1 MLIGNDDMKFVGQT
15 FQSAI
20 LFRIEGRLESLPHSL
35 HLTGIIP
42 SSAGAM
48 LAIGD
53 TYLDYTVD
61 AYIGR
66 GGMGTVL
73 RLQKPDGER
82 AALKILHPHL
92 LDDEELV
99 RRFYLEAEVAGRID
113 TPRVCRVYDVR
124 RISLGEDESHAILME
139 YVEGESLADM
149 IIYGDAYG
157 EEWALHVA
165 DGVLEALEA
174 IHEAGLLHRDIKP
187 ENIIIT
193 PEDTVKVLDLG
204 LAKVVESSIKLSK
217 TGYFIGTYHYASPEQ
232 LTGDDLDFSCDIY
245 SLGTVLY
252 ELTTAARPHTS
263 DDIRELIYEKV
274 NVPVRSP
281 SRLNPTLTPFFDMLV
296 SDMLA
301 IKSTNRPGTAS
312 QVRQIISEREKSD
325 WYRTKVSISIS
336 RESLSS
342 LSGLRRLVR
351 VPRRT
356 KLYGRNDEQDRL
368 RGFAQVSLGFTPAD
382 EEEDVDQG
390 GVVFIGGEAGI
401 GKTRLVEELVT
412 ELESNDLMHVI
423 LLGRSLQEKRHVP
436 YGPLIEMVRDFFLLE
451 DEPEVDLVELF
462 GEYLPNL
469 RPLIPPFL
477 ELVTHKRFLND
488 SDIRGVLNESNL
500 LHLFQTLFTTIAK
513 EVPLILFLD
522 DLQWADVNTIG
533 VLSYLVSGLGDAPL
547 LILGTYRDE
556 ELESADGESHPLT
569 GALARFSGKPL
580 AEKIKLERLNRPA
593 CHGIIAE
600 CFPGSEFVED
610 LTDRVYEK
618 SEGNPFFIMEILNL
632 LFDEGKVGFRGGRWE
647 MMGESSAIEIPPSLR
662 DIVAYRLDMLSD
674 EEREVLEAASILG
687 YRFTSALLGELIEI
701 QRIKLLRT
709 LQKLEKN
716 RRLILSFEAGYRFD
730 HHVVYETVYDGILSE
745 LKLEYHRLA
754 SDILA
759 DRDEIQ
765 PVVYELV
772 YHLRRAGED
781 EKLLK
786 YLPVAFDRA
795 RSEYSNR
802 LALNHS
808 EWAWDAYERLGQ
820 PEKYRE
826 TVAGLMGQRGEVA
839 GILGERETEL
849 ESANR
854 MLDLAGQ
861 LDDSALISTAHRLL
875 GEYSRN
881 ISEWDQALENYS
893 IALEKCLEPT
903 GFDCAAILRHMGAV
917 YYLKGDTK
925 KAIEH
930 YHKALEAIDDF
941 PEGTEHVKTHN
952 NLGISLKRIG
962 HLEAAKFEFERAQTI
977 AEEIGELHA
986 ETFPLGSLALINYDS
1001 GQWEKAQELF
1011 VKLLGILEQTGDM
1024 VSRARTLLNTG
1035 NIFYQVGQYEQAGEY
1050 FEESLAARRRMDD
1063 RMGEATVLHHLAHID
1078 CERGEHDRAL
1088 ERLTEALVIHEEIG
1102 ASRGEAGTLAVMARA
1117 NNNAGRHKVA
1127 LECAL
1132 KALEIGEA
1140 EGFTSR
1146 LIEARM
1152 ELLIA
1157 RLNLG
1162 ESKEKIAEE
1171 VRSLSDEAG
1180 MEILKKLGTR
1190 AVIRLGELQADCGLI
1205 DEANAST
1212 LVAREIVQ
1220 GNLENLTDPEWRASY
1235 KYLYQGILT

>member
-1 MLIGNDDMKFVGQT
+1 ML
-15 FQSAI
+15 S
-20 LFRIEGRLESLPHSL
+20 
-35 HLTGIIP
+35 
-42 SSAGAM
+42 
-48 LAIGD
+48 IGD

-73 RLQKPDGER
+73 RLQKPDGEC

-92 LDDEELV
+92 FDDEELV
-99 RRFYLEAEVAGRID
+99 KRFYLEAEVAGRID
-113 TPRVCRVYDVR
+113 SPRVCKVFDVR
-124 RISLGEDESHAILME
+124 RVSLGRKESHAILME

-149 IIYGDAYG
+149 MEYGDAFG

-174 IHEAGLLHRDIKP
+174 IHDAGLLHRDIKP

-193 PEDTVKVLDLG
+193 PDDNVKVLDLG
-204 LAKVVESSIKLSK
+204 LAKVMESSIKLSK

-232 LTGDDLDFSCDIY
+232 LTGGDLDFSCDIY

-263 DDIRELIYEKV
+263 DDIRELIFEKV
-274 NVPVRSP
+274 NMPVRP
-281 SRLNPTLTPFFDMLV
+281 PGRLNPTLSPFFDMLV

-301 IKSTNRPGTAS
+301 IKPSNRPGNAP
-312 QVRQIISEREKSD
+312 QLRQIIEEREKSD

-356 KLYGRNDEQDRL
+356 KLYGRDAEMDKL
-368 RGFAQVSLGFTPAD
+368 RTIARDSLGFVRSENGEPDDTGGQGG
-382 EEEDVDQG
+382 QG
-390 GVVFIGGEAGI
+390 GVIFIGGEAGI
-401 GKTRLVEELVT
+401 GKTRLVEEMVT
-412 ELESNDLMHVI
+412 ELEASDMMHVI

-436 YGPLIEMVRDFFLLE
+436 YAPLIEMVRDFFLLE
-451 DEPEVDLVELF
+451 DEPEVDLIELF

-477 ELVTHKRFLND
+477 ELVTHKRFLDD

-533 VLSYLVSGLGDAPL
+533 VLSYLLSGLGDAPL
-547 LILGTYRDE
+547 LIVGTFRDE
-556 ELESADGESHPLT
+556 ELESPEGESHPLVEV
-569 GALARFSGKPL
+569 LARFAGKPL
-580 AEKIKLERLNRPA
+580 IGRISLNRLEFDA
-593 CHGIIAE
+593 CHGIISE
-600 CFPGSEFVED
+600 CFPGAEFVDD

-647 MMGESSAIEIPPSLR
+647 MMEESSAIEIPPSLR

-687 YRFTSALLGELIEI
+687 YRFTSALLGEMIEI
-701 QRIKLLRT
+701 RRIKLLRM

-716 RRLILSFEAGYRFD
+716 RRLIISYEAGYRFD

-745 LKLEYHRLA
+745 LRIEYHRLA

-759 DRDEIQ
+759 DRDEIG

-781 EKLLK
+781 EELLR

-802 LALNHS
+802 LALDHS
-808 EWAWDAYERLGQ
+808 EWAWDAYERLDR
-820 PEKYRE
+820 PEKFRE
-826 TVAGLMGQRGEVA
+826 TAARLMGQRSEVA
-839 GILGERETEL
+839 GILGEREIEL

-854 MLDLAGQ
+854 MLDLAVQ
-861 LDDSALISTAHRLL
+861 LDDIALVSTAHRLL
-875 GEYSRN
+875 GEYARN
-881 ISEWDQALENYS
+881 ISEWDQALENYR
-893 IALEKCLEPT
+893 IALEKCPESS
-903 GFDCAAILRHMGAV
+903 GFDRAAILRHMGSA
-917 YYLKGDTK
+917 YYLKGETE
-925 KAIEH
+925 KAIEN
-930 YHKALEAIDDF
+930 YHKALEALDEY
-941 PEGTEHVKTHN
+941 PPGTEHVKTHN

-962 HLEAAKFEFERAQTI
+962 HLEAAKFEFERAQLI

-986 ETFPLGSLALINYDS
+986 ETFPIGSLALINYDS
-1001 GQWEKAQELF
+1001 GEWEKGHELF
-1011 VKLLGILEQTGDM
+1011 VKLLGILEQTGDV
-1024 VSRARTLLNTG
+1024 VSRARTLLNLG
-1035 NIFYQVGQYEQAGEY
+1035 NIFYQVGQYEQAEEY

-1078 CERGEHDRAL
+1078 CERGEYDRAL

-1127 LECAL
+1127 LDCASR
-1132 KALEIGEA
+1132 ALEIGEKG
-1140 EGFTSR
+1140 GFTSR
-1146 LIEARM
+1146 LIEAKM
-1152 ELLIA
+1152 EAMIA

-1162 ESKEKIAEE
+1162 QSGQQIEKEKAHDIAGE
-1171 VRSLSDEAG
+1171 VKELSDESG
-1180 MEILKKLGTR
+1180 MKILKKLGPR
-1190 AVIRLGELQADCGLI
+1190 ALIRLGELQADCGLI
-1205 DEANAST
+1205 DEAEEST
-1212 LVAREIVQ
+1212 LTAREIVK